1 MANTTSSRLGAS
13 LGATAPFDH
22 ADNQELMLK
31 VFSGEVLEVFD
42 RKQVLK
48 DLVKTRRLTGAK
60 EAQFPIIGTASAG
73 YHAPGQ
79 DISASTGNGG
89 LMQEIQHAEKIVKV
103 DYPLVAPVFISEWD
117 EALNH
122 YEVRSEYAHQLGQ
135 ALANKWDKL
144 LFRVFDAA
152 GSGSASVP
160 GTYAGHTITNS
171 DATGYS
177 TADFLAHI
185 FEAKQ
190 KMDERDV
197 PMEGRVLCVPPAWE
211 IALIK
216 DDAANKLID
225 RDYSIDNGSYA
236 RAVIGRVAGFTLI
249 TSNNMPFEDSGEE
262 PGAESGQLNGSYQG
276 DTAIK
281 MEALAFH
288 PDAVGQV
295 TLWDMEV
302 QTQYSALHQGTFVMS
317 RLACGADVL
326 RNECAIPIVSTAA
339 SKNVP
344 GPN

>member
-1 MANTTSSRLGAS
+1 MVNTTSSRLGAS
-13 LGATAPFDH
+13 EGAATNWYDPA
-22 ADNQELMLK
+22 NQALMLK

-48 DLVKTRRLTGAK
+48 DLVRTRRLSGAK
-60 EAQFPIIGTASAG
+60 EAQFPIIGTAAAG
-73 YHAPGQ
+73 YHQPGS
-79 DISASTGNGG
+79 DISDPTNG
-89 LMQEIQHAEKIVKV
+89 LMQEIEHAEKIIKV

-152 GSGSASVP
+152 GSAAATVP
-160 GTYAGHTITNS
+160 GTYAGHTITQTGTTFSVS
-171 DATGYS
+171 DML
-177 TADFLAHI
+177 DHI
-185 FEAKQ
+185 FAAKQ

-197 PMEGRVLCVPPAWE
+197 PMDGRVLVVPPAWE
-211 IALIK
+211 IGLVK

-236 RAVIGRVAGFTLI
+236 RAVIGRVAGFTLL
-249 TSNNMPFEDSGEE
+249 TSNNLPWDASAGT
-262 PGAESGQLNGSYQG
+262 AENGQLNGSYQP
-276 DTAIK
+276 TTQIK
-281 MEALAFH
+281 MEALAMH
-288 PDAVGQV
+288 PEAVGQV

-326 RNECAIPIVSTAA
+326 RPECSVPIVSNISGKTAA
-339 SKNVP
+339 
-344 GPN
+344 GPV

>member
-1 MANTTSSRLGAS
+1 MADTTSSRLGAS
-13 LGATAPFDH
+13 LGAATPFDN

-79 DISASTGNGG
+79 DISASTGSGG

-152 GSGSASVP
+152 GSGTATVP
-160 GTYAGHTITNS
+160 GTFAGKTLTNTG
-171 DATGYS
+171 ATGYTVS
-177 TADFLAHI
+177 NFLDHV

-190 KMDERDV
+190 TMDERDV
-197 PMEGRVLCVPPAWE
+197 PMEGRVLVVPPAWE

-216 DDAANKLID
+216 DQSAEKLID

-249 TSNNMPFEDSGEE
+249 TSNNMPFEASA
-262 PGAESGQLNGSYQG
+262 PGAESGQLNGSYQM
-276 DTAIK
+276 TSAIK

-326 RNECAIPIVSTAA
+326 RNECAIPIVSTSG
-339 SKNVP
+339 SKTAV

>member
-1 MANTTSSRLGAS
+1 MADTTSSRLGAS
-13 LGATAPFDH
+13 LGAATNWYDGA
-22 ADNQELMLK
+22 NQALMLK
-31 VFSGEVLEVFD
+31 AFSGEVLEVFD

-60 EAQFPIIGTASAG
+60 EAQFPIIGTAAAG
-73 YHAPGQ
+73 YHQPGQ
-79 DISASTGNGG
+79 DISASTGSGG
-89 LMQEIQHAEKIVKV
+89 LMQEIQHAEKIVKI

-152 GSGSASVP
+152 GGGVASVP
-160 GTYAGHTITNS
+160 GTYAGKTITNALAS
-171 DATGYS
+171 NYTV
-177 TADFLAHI
+177 TKFLDHV

-190 KMDERDV
+190 TMDERDV
-197 PMEGRVLCVPPAWE
+197 PMEGRVLVVPPAWE
-211 IALIK
+211 IALVK
-216 DDAANKLID
+216 DQNAEKLID

-236 RAVIGRVAGFTLI
+236 RAVIGRVAGSTLI
-249 TSNNMPFEDSGEE
+249 TSNNMPFEASA
-262 PGAESGQLNGSYQG
+262 PGVENGQLNGSYQM
-276 DTAIK
+276 DAAIK

-302 QTQYSALHQGTFVMS
+302 QTQYSALHQGTFVMA

-326 RNECAIPIVSTAA
+326 RNECAIPIVSTSG
-339 SKNVP
+339 SKTAV